1 MRRKHYKAYL
11 IYTDSDR
18 RCNFGEFPRKDE
30 VWGCRTKMSL
40 CQLKISENSRC
51 WWVIF
56 TSWGKSHIHRAGYHL
71 LVNTYRALSIS
82 LAVKFALPPFVFLF
96 YCISEAQ
103 GKKTGK
109 KKLKKNCLL
118 KHLWRELKTK
128 VNFHFKISSAL
139 YNEAWINSTTW

>member
-1 MRRKHYKAYL
+1 MRRKHYKVYL

-56 TSWGKSHIHRAGYHL
+56 TSWGKSHIHRAWLSFACQHL
-71 LVNTYRALSIS
+71 PCTFDKSGSQICTSSLRFLVLLHIWSSGKENRQKKIEEKLSFKTFMERIEN
-82 LAVKFALPPFVFLF
+82 K
-96 YCISEAQ
+96 SEFSFQ
-103 GKKTGK
+103 
-109 KKLKKNCLL
+109 
-118 KHLWRELKTK
+118 
-128 VNFHFKISSAL
+128 NFFSVIQWSM
-139 YNEAWINSTTW
+139 N